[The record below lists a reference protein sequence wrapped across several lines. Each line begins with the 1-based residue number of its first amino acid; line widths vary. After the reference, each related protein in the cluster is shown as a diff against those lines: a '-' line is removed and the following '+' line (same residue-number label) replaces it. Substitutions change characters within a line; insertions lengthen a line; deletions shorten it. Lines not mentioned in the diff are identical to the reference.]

1 MSLSRRF
8 VPHVVGLVLM
18 VPLLFSCDHLPFG
31 QKQGEKT
38 KSEGAPESQRPPSA
52 TEVFHLRTECGE
64 FGVRLLN
71 ENFVGRALTQ
81 SQVSHYDPK
90 TNRCFVELTVQ
101 SADLSGKFMASY
113 LYDGQTKELLAFTES
128 KDGVKRFLTF
138 KTYTN
143 SYEQAQEYI
152 NSKMEDKDYSK

>member
-1 MSLSRRF
+1 
-8 VPHVVGLVLM
+8 
-18 VPLLFSCDHLPFG
+18 
-31 QKQGEKT
+31 
-38 KSEGAPESQRPPSA
+38 
-52 TEVFHLRTECGE
+52 
-64 FGVRLLN
+64 
-71 ENFVGRALTQ
+71 
-81 SQVSHYDPK
+81 
-90 TNRCFVELTVQ
+90 
-101 SADLSGKFMASY
+101 MASY